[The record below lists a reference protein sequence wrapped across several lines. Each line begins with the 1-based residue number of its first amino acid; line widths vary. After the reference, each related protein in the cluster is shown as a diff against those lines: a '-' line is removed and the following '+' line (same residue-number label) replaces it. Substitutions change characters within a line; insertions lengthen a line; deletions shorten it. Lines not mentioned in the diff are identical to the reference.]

1 MEEKKSKAERK
12 RLIEIAKQ
20 KERKIENRQFERR
33 DRLQKD
39 KNSTKERKLERK
51 EKIDKQN
58 SNSQ

>member
-20 KERKIENRQFERR
+20 KKRKIENRQFERR
-33 DRLQKD
+33 DRSQKD
-39 KNSTKERKLERK
+39 KNFTKERKLERK

>member
-33 DRLQKD
+33 DRSQKD
-39 KNSTKERKLERK
+39 KNFTKERKLERK

-58 SNSQ
+58 SYSQ

>member
-20 KERKIENRQFERR
+20 KEQKIENRQFERR
-33 DRLQKD
+33 DRSQKD
-39 KNSTKERKLERK
+39 KNFTKERKLERK

>member
-33 DRLQKD
+33 DRSQKD

-58 SNSQ
+58 SNLQ

>member
-33 DRLQKD
+33 DRSQKD

>member
-33 DRLQKD
+33 DRSQKD
-39 KNSTKERKLERK
+39 KNFTKERKLERK

>member
-20 KERKIENRQFERR
+20 KERKIENRQFERQ
-33 DRLQKD
+33 DRSQKD
-39 KNSTKERKLERK
+39 KNFTKERKLERK

>member
-33 DRLQKD
+33 DRSQKD
-39 KNSTKERKLERK
+39 KNFTKERKLEIK